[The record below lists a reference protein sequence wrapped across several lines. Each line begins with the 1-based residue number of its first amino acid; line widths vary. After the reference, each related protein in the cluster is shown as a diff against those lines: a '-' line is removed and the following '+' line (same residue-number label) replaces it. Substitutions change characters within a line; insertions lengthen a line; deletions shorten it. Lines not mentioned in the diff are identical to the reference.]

1 MNDFQDQAKN
11 WLRNVVKQNPDKI
24 KAGVEKAGDLIDK
37 QTGGKYAEKVDSV
50 QEKVGSYVDSHADPS
65 QPTGGPGTTSTEQ
78 SSEDTT
84 TADAP
89 TAVPDEGTPE
99 PADSGPD
106 QSAGPGTAD
115 AEGAVDEAAPE
126 AEGSAAPEPEETV
139 DEASPEGVDEAAP
152 DAVDGTVVGGEAP
165 DVADNPSSSAGS
177 GTEGAG
183 TGGTATGTSDGGLPG
198 PR

>member
-50 QEKVGSYVDSHADPS
+50 QEKVDSYVDSHAEPAKPAD
-65 QPTGGPGTTSTEQ
+65 GPGTTSTEQ

-89 TAVPDEGTPE
+89 TAGADEGAPE

-106 QSAGPGTAD
+106 QSASPGTAA
-115 AEGAVDEAAPE
+115 AEGAADEAASEPEGSLDEAEPE
-126 AEGSAAPEPEETV
+126 AEET
-139 DEASPEGVDEAAP
+139 VDEAAP
-152 DAVDGTVVGGEAP
+152 DAVDGTVVGGEEP
-165 DVADNPSSSAGS
+165 DVAGNPSSSAGS
-177 GTEGAG
+177 GTEGAE
-183 TGGTATGTSDGGLPG
+183 TGSTATGTSDGGLPG